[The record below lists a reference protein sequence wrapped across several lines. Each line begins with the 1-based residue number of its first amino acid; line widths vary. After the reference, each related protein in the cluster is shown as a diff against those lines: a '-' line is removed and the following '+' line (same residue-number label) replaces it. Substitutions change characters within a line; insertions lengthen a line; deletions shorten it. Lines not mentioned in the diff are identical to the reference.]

1 MEDRL
6 WDLSRFDGA
15 SVSVEELRRDR
26 SGGNDSLS
34 GGIVCG
40 YGRRSENRAC
50 RSKAEVE
57 RLLSR
62 HRLYGYMDFE
72 TDTIGLEKMVLI
84 FENDTLKAVAEYR

>member
-40 YGRRSENRAC
+40 YGRRSENRRRDNQPGLPEQG
-50 RSKAEVE
+50 RSRTA
-57 RLLSR
+57 
-62 HRLYGYMDFE
+62 
-72 TDTIGLEKMVLI
+72 
-84 FENDTLKAVAEYR
+84 A